1 MKHLLE
7 QAGYVCE
14 PQMGI
19 WVRPGFT
26 SIAYSDGDEVEQ
38 RLARIVGAATDLSV
52 LSDDLKNHI
61 TDWPSL
67 YHLSNNRANILR
79 PFERFFAGAQV
90 LEIGAGCGAI
100 SRYMGESGA
109 QVLALEG
116 AIRRAD
122 IARKRTRDLPNVEV
136 LAERF
141 DQFNTNA
148 QFDIV
153 TLIGVLEYANM
164 FVPGAQPA
172 LAMLQRA
179 RALLKPGGLLLIAI
193 ENQLGVKYWAG
204 APEDHLGVA
213 MYGIEGRY
221 RSDQP
226 QTYGR
231 KKLQELIKT
240 AGFVHADFLSALPDY
255 KLPISI
261 VTTNGFESDDFDAAA
276 LASQSVR
283 RDPQLPQQ
291 LSFAPEL
298 AWPAV
303 MENGIGMDL
312 ANSFL
317 IAASVSEASALDP
330 DVLAFH
336 YSTGRRREYCKQTI
350 FQRSPEGEIG
360 VHCKL
365 IAPADAVPGALLH
378 LQVPPYTKYIQGQTL
393 ASELVRLVSRDGWS
407 LDVVGEFLRN
417 YLQIVCSFVSD
428 GQLSL
433 SSAQSLLPGDCF
445 DLVPQN
451 IIRDAQGQC
460 HAIDREWSLL
470 TEMPVGWLLY
480 RALGMLVHDVTKFGV
495 PANEFVL
502 TFEGFCLATFSVIGY
517 EVNAFDLTSYSDM
530 EAAAMAEATKKS
542 LEQVPRWRAATP
554 LPMGA
559 VVPKSISSAQR
570 IEQLEAQL
578 SSRDQQLL
586 VLTQTLS
593 SQDQQLASLTQTVL
607 ASQDRHITGMTQ
619 DLADSRDQR
628 LVSLGESLALHQQ
641 QLSQLAQTLAAKDAQ
656 IAAVYNSASWRVMAP
671 VRWAAQP
678 LVSVRT
684 TARAIGS
691 VLQRNGGL
699 LPTAR
704 LARRVLQQQGLP
716 ALLYAAKTAV
726 KPQQLQHA
734 GLVTL
739 PSHTDSIAGSAPAQ
753 QSVVPDRNDY
763 AEWVRRYDTLTDAD
777 RQHMRDVQAAFAVQ
791 PVISV
796 VMPTYNPKPGWLIEA
811 IESVRGQI
819 YPHWELCIADD
830 ASTDPAIRPIL
841 ERYAMQ
847 DERIKVVF
855 RLKNGHI
862 SAASN
867 SAIEL
872 ATGEWIALLDHD
884 DLLSENALF
893 WVAETINR
901 APDARLIYSDED
913 KISENGRRSDPYFK
927 CEWNPDL
934 FYSHNM
940 ISHLGVYHA
949 SVVKEIGGFRQGFEG
964 SQDYDIAL
972 RFIERIDSVQIIH
985 IPRVL
990 YHWRVHAESTAMSGD
1005 SKPYAALAG
1014 ERAINEHFAR
1024 TGVNG
1029 RVKYAGYG
1037 YEPAYDLPANLP
1049 LVSIIIPTR
1058 NGRALLK
1065 QCIDSIAEKTSY
1077 KNYEILIIDNG
1088 SDEADALAYFEKLS
1102 KRPNIRVVRDDSPF
1116 NYSRLNNKA
1125 VELAQGEVIALVN
1138 NDIEV
1143 ISRDWLTVMVA
1154 HALRPGVGAVGAKL
1168 WYTNKTLQH
1177 GGVFLGYGGVAG
1189 HSHKHSAEGA
1199 TGYFGR
1205 LLITQSLSAV
1215 TAACLVIKKSI
1226 FNEVGGLEEEKLR
1239 IAFNDIDFC
1248 LRVREAG
1255 YRNVWTPLAELFHHE
1270 SASRGLEDTPEKQAR
1285 FAGEVT
1291 YMKERWGAQ
1300 LLNDPAYSPNLT
1312 LDHEDFSYA
1321 WPPRYVL

>member
-1 MKHLLE
+1 MKSLYELYQEHQGKVSDKWL
-7 QAGYVCE
+7 GY
-14 PQMGI
+14 
-19 WVRPGFT
+19 FD
-26 SIAYSDGDEVEQ
+26 AYSH
-38 RLARIVGAATDLSV
+38 TLSSYRDQSV
-52 LSDDLKNHI
+52 CL
-61 TDWPSL
+61 
-67 YHLSNNRANILR
+67 
-79 PFERFFAGAQV
+79 
-90 LEIGAGCGAI
+90 LEIGVQNGGSLEIWGKFFSNAKAIIGCDINTACARLQFDDPRIRVVVGDAAQ
-100 SRYMGESGA
+100 ESTKS
-109 QVLALEG
+109 QVMNQS
-116 AIRRAD
+116 
-122 IARKRTRDLPNVEV
+122 KN
-136 LAERF
+136 
-141 DQFNTNA
+141 
-148 QFDIV
+148 FDIV
-153 TLIGVLEYANM
+153 IDDGSHTSADIIRAFCQYFPLIKDGGVFIAEDLHCSYWSEFDGGLYHPYSSIAFFKRLADVVNFEHIGVGKSRADLVRGIFQKYDIECDDELFEHIHSIEFINSVCIVRKRASIFNM
-164 FVPGAQPA
+164 LGRRIVAGCEEAVVPGHLA
-172 LAMLQRA
+172 LADTESQPVTQAENRWSTLASAPEELYESIVNTMQQQAKEIAHNSEELSRLQQRVLLAENQVAVLHKSLSWRITSPLRLAARPVLGAVGWTKSIRA
-179 RALLKPGGLLLIAI
+179 IIDRNGGVRESTKLAMSVLQHRGLEGLL
-193 ENQLGVKYWAG
+193 
-204 APEDHLGVA
+204 
-213 MYGIEGRY
+213 
-221 RSDQP
+221 
-226 QTYGR
+226 QT
-231 KKLQELIKT
+231 IKT
-240 AGFVHADFLSALPDY
+240 AVAHTPS
-255 KLPISI
+255 
-261 VTTNGFESDDFDAAA
+261 
-276 LASQSVR
+276 
-283 RDPQLPQQ
+283 
-291 LSFAPEL
+291 
-298 AWPAV
+298 
-303 MENGIGMDL
+303 IGMSG
-312 ANSFL
+312 N
-317 IAASVSEASALDP
+317 
-330 DVLAFH
+330 H
-336 YSTGRRREYCKQTI
+336 
-350 FQRSPEGEIG
+350 
-360 VHCKL
+360 
-365 IAPADAVPGALLH
+365 
-378 LQVPPYTKYIQGQTL
+378 
-393 ASELVRLVSRDGWS
+393 
-407 LDVVGEFLRN
+407 
-417 YLQIVCSFVSD
+417 
-428 GQLSL
+428 
-433 SSAQSLLPGDCF
+433 
-445 DLVPQN
+445 
-451 IIRDAQGQC
+451 
-460 HAIDREWSLL
+460 
-470 TEMPVGWLLY
+470 
-480 RALGMLVHDVTKFGV
+480 
-495 PANEFVL
+495 
-502 TFEGFCLATFSVIGY
+502 GF
-517 EVNAFDLTSYSDM
+517 
-530 EAAAMAEATKKS
+530 
-542 LEQVPRWRAATP
+542 
-554 LPMGA
+554 
-559 VVPKSISSAQR
+559 
-570 IEQLEAQL
+570 
-578 SSRDQQLL
+578 
-586 VLTQTLS
+586 
-593 SQDQQLASLTQTVL
+593 
-607 ASQDRHITGMTQ
+607 
-619 DLADSRDQR
+619 
-628 LVSLGESLALHQQ
+628 
-641 QLSQLAQTLAAKDAQ
+641 
-656 IAAVYNSASWRVMAP
+656 
-671 VRWAAQP
+671 
-678 LVSVRT
+678 
-684 TARAIGS
+684 
-691 VLQRNGGL
+691 
-699 LPTAR
+699 
-704 LARRVLQQQGLP
+704 
-716 ALLYAAKTAV
+716 
-726 KPQQLQHA
+726 
-734 GLVTL
+734 
-739 PSHTDSIAGSAPAQ
+739 
-753 QSVVPDRNDY
+753 DRNNY
-763 AEWVRRYDTLTDAD
+763 TEWVRRYDTLTDAD
-777 RQHMRDVQAAFAVQ
+777 RQRMRDVQAAFAVQ
-791 PVISV
+791 PLISV
-796 VMPTYNPKPGWLIEA
+796 VMPTYNPKPEWLIEA

-972 RFIERIDSVQIIH
+972 RFIERIDPVQIIH

-1321 WPPRYVL
+1321 WPPRIVCHP